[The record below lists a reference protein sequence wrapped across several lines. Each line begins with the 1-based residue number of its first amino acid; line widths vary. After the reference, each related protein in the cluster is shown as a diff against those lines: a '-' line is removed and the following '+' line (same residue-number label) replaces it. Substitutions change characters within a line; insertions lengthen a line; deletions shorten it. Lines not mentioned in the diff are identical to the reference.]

1 MSVKTHD
8 DDTIRYCQAH
18 GIVHEAYF
26 AMKGCP
32 FDDQRVAAI
41 AAAAGLSGSGKG
53 LAGSLL
59 VYCAG
64 CKIAVGDRMADVVAE
79 IRAGTGDRPFI
90 GCFTFGEQ
98 GSLFDRNVHAN
109 LMISAVA
116 FGR

>member
-41 AAAAGLSGSGKG
+41 AAAHNASASQVCLRYILDRG
-53 LAGSLL
+53 
-59 VYCAG
+59 CAM
-64 CKIAVGDRMADVVAE
+64 AVGTGADASKVGPYAKENLGIYSFSLTADEVATLSSV
-79 IRAGTGDRPFI
+79 AAD
-90 GCFTFGEQ
+90 
-98 GSLFDRNVHAN
+98 
-109 LMISAVA
+109 AVDTVEK
-116 FGR
+116 